1 MTQHNGQQMY
11 LISQLIDQFLLYRQS
26 KPSNRSYK
34 VFHPSAFGKC
44 LRKMQYQKYVSEG
57 LMDVP
62 VQSVEPRMIR
72 IWDTGHTM
80 HSRWS
85 QYMEDLGVLRGVWKC
100 ANPLCFH
107 VHGEEEKIGIFK
119 PAKCDKCDSDRFH
132 YEEITI
138 DYPELNFHGHCDQ
151 VLDFANMNDDFKNSV
166 QFQSLSSMMQFMP
179 SSPIVVD
186 MKTIGKNQWS
196 KLEKGAHFYYVVQL
210 TVYLHVLNLD
220 MGIIIYE
227 RKDDSEIKMFKVTKN
242 DEWWDVI
249 NKQAK
254 LMLNMFEKK
263 TLPPPRP
270 TDKNDF
276 DCKFCE
282 FKETC
287 HDSNIWNSPNL
298 DELRRK
304 FYSFDNFD

>member
-57 LMDVP
+57 FMDAP
-62 VQSVEPRMIR
+62 IQSVEPRMIR

-100 ANPLCFH
+100 ANPLCKH
-107 VHGEEEKIGIFK
+107 VHGEETKIGVFK
-119 PAKCDKCDSDRFH
+119 PAKCDKCDSNKFH

-138 DYPELNFHGHCDQ
+138 DHPELNFHGHCDQ
-151 VLDFANMNDDFKNSV
+151 VLDFSNMDDEFKNSD
-166 QFQSLSSMMQFMP
+166 QFKSLSSMMKFMP

-196 KLEKGAHFYYVVQL
+196 KLEKGAHFYYIVQL

-242 DEWWDVI
+242 DDWWDVI
-249 NKQAK
+249 NKQSK

>member
-1 MTQHNGQQMY
+1 MTNNTGQQMY
-11 LISQLIDQFLLYRQS
+11 LISQLIDQFLLFKQK
-26 KPSNRSYK
+26 KPNNRSYK

-57 LMDVP
+57 MMDEP
-62 VQSVEPRMIR
+62 SQSVEPRMIR

-85 QYMEDLGVLRGVWKC
+85 NYMEELNVLRGVWKC
-100 ANPLCFH
+100 QNPLCNS
-107 VHGEEEKIGIFK
+107 VYGKEEKIGIFK
-119 PAKCDKCDSDRFH
+119 PLECQSCKSNKFL
-132 YEEITI
+132 YEEITV

-151 VLDFANMNDDFKNSV
+151 VVDFSNLSVEFKQSEEFKSLD
-166 QFQSLSSMMQFMP
+166 SLLKFLP
-179 SSPIVVD
+179 ESPIVID

-196 KLEKGAHFYYVVQL
+196 KLEKGAHFYYIVQL
-210 TVYLHVLNLD
+210 TIYLHVLNLE

-227 RKDDSEIKMFKVTKN
+227 RKDDSETKMFKVTRN
-242 DEWWDVI
+242 EEWWEVI

-254 LMLNMFEKK
+254 LMLSMFDKK

-270 TDKNDF
+270 ISKDDF

-282 FKETC
+282 FRSIC
-287 HDSNIWNSPNL
+287 HESKIWDSPNL

-304 FYSFDNFD
+304 FYSFDYF